1 MISITIFI
9 VFISFYLFYK
19 TSKKTVK
26 HSPKKLDKWIVK
38 NNPFTKIIASILLLI
53 SIIANIY
60 LFGFTSGFLLFFI
73 LLMTVGS
80 LIIMIAPLK
89 LIQYKS
95 VLILFITSLLFE
107 LFIF

>member
-1 MISITIFI
+1 MVSITIFI

-19 TSKKTVK
+19 TSKKTIK
-26 HSPKKLDKWIVK
+26 HSPKKLDKWIV
-38 NNPFTKIIASILLLI
+38 NNNQLTKIIASILLLN
-53 SIIANIY
+53 SIIASIY
-60 LFGFTSGFLLFFI
+60 LFGFASGFLLFFI

-80 LIIMIAPLK
+80 LIIIVAPLK

-95 VLILFITSLLFE
+95 VFILFISSLLFE